1 MSRAGA
7 VPSAGAADVPLL
19 SPSITVDRIRR
30 IFTPPAPMRLYNLGA
45 IQQQQ
50 EQQQQEQQQ
59 QEQQEQ
65 QERDGAQPASVT
77 PVHSER
83 FAEMRLKFECGAGRG
98 ATTSAPPAPLLRR
111 GSSRSCAGTPASS
124 PSPPASSPSSPLS
137 LTTLPIKVGCQA
149 LATAGQDVV
158 PGADSSGAGP
168 DAAHG
173 RDDAGVR
180 AVAARYPADPAPRA
194 IPRKRGGPSD
204 GGARRRATSIP
215 RANGVVS
222 ASGAGDPRT
231 TPIAARG
238 LPARSRLN
246 SGPIS
251 KRLSGFMQDDSSS
264 DGDDDDGDADEA
276 QGGRADEPA
285 RDPAAAAGHRDDAA
299 TGPPGAAGRG
309 RPRSAGAEEGQV
321 LGNSSSST
329 AMSSPD
335 GSPVSKLGSIAECDL
350 GASDCVGSPVFTE
363 HGERLPSHHRH
374 DRGGEER
381 AATVE
386 DRAAPGASADH
397 GQRRTKEG
405 VPVGVEARGSRER
418 EGREAALP
426 QPHAEARGATPTTA
440 GDLRHETPLHT
451 ATGAMPGEPPV
462 TTTPAK
468 AVTLAVTPA
477 MTPAVTVTPTLTKTT
492 TLIATSALNTNL
504 TPSAAPAKTVPL
516 LTTPVM
522 TKSVTVIP
530 ITTLTMNSAI
540 SATAIITST
549 STLTV
554 GDVTQSTTVTPA
566 GPAQAS
572 PVSQAVS
579 TEHNHRYRGSGEAGR
594 DDGCPRDATEE
605 TGVDGAGEEEEEPRF
620 GGPSGTQCLE
630 IPGLG
635 EEPGEALMP
644 GRRVHFSHKPIKV
657 FATFSTERYERRNAD
672 VDPVR
677 ASAEMELE
685 TRMEALDVQQIALQK
700 GPEGL
705 GIAIVGIGATAG
717 ARPRAGAKQLGGI
730 YVRALSPGGAAHA
743 HGGICEMDQILAVDS
758 TSLVGASQEVAT
770 RVLQSTGETVRLV
783 IGREKGAHV
792 VGSEGNSE
800 LSVKYKELLIRFA
813 AVTNEVKALKKEV
826 CEAEAAQAK
835 GERQRYLL
843 QTKLKE
849 ERRRGEAMETVMATK
864 AEEAERRHRELLRR
878 YRRAVALLA
887 PALIREHGLTAG
899 SHSEDGG
906 GGGED
911 GGGAG
916 EDGGG
921 GGEDGGGGGE
931 LGGDGEDGGD
941 GENGGDGANGTDAHQ
956 QQEQQ
961 QQEQQQEQQEQQES
975 STEENGN
982 VTASQTGAQGP
993 PEDGPRPPGPRPA
1006 PYISK
1011 GPLWRLGL
1019 DLQLE
1024 LAAAALARRFLLVS
1038 SCGSGF
1044 LVCCHQLLLTLGV
1057 GAPPHVRSPP
1067 WSDLSCR
1074 GGGDVNPAG
1083 GTRPRRPPT
1092 PHGHSRRRGYARPRP
1107 LTVFVLE
1114 TSRSTEHPPHACVT
1128 AVRFPYR

>member
-98 ATTSAPPAPLLRR
+98 ATTSAPPAPLPRR

-137 LTTLPIKVGCQA
+137 LTTLAIKVGCQA

-158 PGADSSGAGP
+158 PGADSAGAGP
-168 DAAHG
+168 DAAHR

-194 IPRKRGGPSD
+194 LPRKRGGPSD
-204 GGARRRATSIP
+204 GGARRQATSIP

-264 DGDDDDGDADEA
+264 DGDDGDADEA

-285 RDPAAAAGHRDDAA
+285 RDPAAAAAGHRDDAA

-363 HGERLPSHHRH
+363 HGERSPSHHQH

-440 GDLRHETPLHT
+440 GDLRHETPLHQ

-504 TPSAAPAKTVPL
+504 TTSAAPAKTVPL

-549 STLTV
+549 SPLTV

-572 PVSQAVS
+572 PVSQGVS

-657 FATFSTERYERRNAD
+657 FATFSTERYERRK
-672 VDPVR
+672 R
-677 ASAEMELE
+677 G
-685 TRMEALDVQQIALQK
+685 R
-700 GPEGL
+700 G
-705 GIAIVGIGATAG
+705 
-717 ARPRAGAKQLGGI
+717 PRARVSRDGAGD
-730 YVRALSPGGAAHA
+730 ANGGAGRAA
-743 HGGICEMDQILAVDS
+743 DCAAEGICEMDQILAVDS

-887 PALIREHGLTAG
+887 PALIR
-899 SHSEDGG
+899 
-906 GGGED
+906 
-911 GGGAG
+911 
-916 EDGGG
+916 
-921 GGEDGGGGGE
+921 
-931 LGGDGEDGGD
+931 
-941 GENGGDGANGTDAHQ
+941 
-956 QQEQQ
+956 
-961 QQEQQQEQQEQQES
+961 
-975 STEENGN
+975 
-982 VTASQTGAQGP
+982 
-993 PEDGPRPPGPRPA
+993 R
-1006 PYISK
+1006 
-1011 GPLWRLGL
+1011 
-1019 DLQLE
+1019 
-1024 LAAAALARRFLLVS
+1024 
-1038 SCGSGF
+1038 
-1044 LVCCHQLLLTLGV
+1044 
-1057 GAPPHVRSPP
+1057 VRSV
-1067 WSDLSCR
+1067 WR
-1074 GGGDVNPAG
+1074 
-1083 GTRPRRPPT
+1083 
-1092 PHGHSRRRGYARPRP
+1092 
-1107 LTVFVLE
+1107 
-1114 TSRSTEHPPHACVT
+1114 
-1128 AVRFPYR
+1128 